1 MGIPHRLVSRPRERA
16 FEHEQTPMDH
26 RRLFHPSLAA
36 AMLALSLGAC
46 NVPADPRGNLP
57 SAEQLKEI
65 QPGVSDKPTVTRV
78 LGSPSSVAA
87 FDSDTWYYISQKTKA
102 VAFFKPD
109 LLDQEVL
116 AIAFDKQGIVRE
128 VRHRGMDDRVA
139 VIPNPKATPAPGR
152 EFTLWEQL
160 IGNFGR
166 FSGTSPS
173 SSGNTGGNP
182 GGPGR

>member
-1 MGIPHRLVSRPRERA
+1 
-16 FEHEQTPMDH
+16 MDH
-26 RRLFHPSLAA
+26 RRLAYPSLATV
-36 AMLALSLGAC
+36 MLALMLGAC

-57 SAEQLKEI
+57 TAEQLKEI
-65 QPGVSDKPTVTRV
+65 QPGVTDKPTVTRV

-116 AIAFDKQGIVRE
+116 AIDFDKQGIVRD
-128 VRHRGMDDRVA
+128 VRHRGMNDRVA
-139 VIPNPKATPAPGR
+139 VNPNPKATPAPGR
-152 EFTLWEQL
+152 EFSLWEQL

-166 FSGTSPS
+166 FSGTTPGS
-173 SSGNTGGNP
+173 STSGNTGGNP

>member
-1 MGIPHRLVSRPRERA
+1 MGIPHRLVGRPRERA
-16 FEHEQTPMDH
+16 FEYERTLMDH

-57 SAEQLKEI
+57 TAEQLKEI

-87 FDSDTWYYISQKTKA
+87 FDNDTWYYISQKTKA

-116 AIAFDKQGIVRE
+116 AIDFDKQGIVRE

-152 EFTLWEQL
+152 EFSLWEQL